1 MNNLYSIAFPT
12 PAGRLFGF
20 AAERNYKTH
29 RREAAIP
36 SPLNPLNPLNLVNPL
51 NHHARQGVSMSPL
64 NPKKG
69 RKAAFSFLW
78 YNISDYMPVILR
90 EALINS

>member
-1 MNNLYSIAFPT
+1 
-12 PAGRLFGF
+12 
-20 AAERNYKTH
+20 
-29 RREAAIP
+29 
-36 SPLNPLNPLNLVNPL
+36 
-51 NHHARQGVSMSPL
+51 MSPL

-69 RKAAFSFLW
+69 RKASFPFLW

>member
-1 MNNLYSIAFPT
+1 MRSTKRGAFPT

-36 SPLNPLNPLNLVNPL
+36 SPLNLLNPLNP
-51 NHHARQGVSMSPL
+51 HARQGVSMNPL
-64 NPKKG
+64 NLEKG
-69 RKAAFSFLW
+69 RKASFSFLW

>member
-1 MNNLYSIAFPT
+1 MASRNIFLPKESNRRIPNGTYGGVRGMNNLYSIAFPT

-36 SPLNPLNPLNLVNPL
+36 SPLNPL
-51 NHHARQGVSMSPL
+51 SPESEKRTQSGL
-64 NPKKG
+64 
-69 RKAAFSFLW
+69 FL
-78 YNISDYMPVILR
+78 PVV
-90 EALINS
+90 

>member
-1 MNNLYSIAFPT
+1 M

-36 SPLNPLNPLNLVNPL
+36 SPLNPLNP
-51 NHHARQGVSMSPL
+51 HARQGVSMNPL

-69 RKAAFSFLW
+69 RKASFSFLW